1 MFNTETIYE
10 VVLFSIGDTKAG
22 TKMGKLQLKDTQNDA
37 VLNCILWEETLNRLD
52 NKLFRPGNQV
62 RIVTASFNEK
72 FNNCLVS
79 SLELIKEAKTGLDE
93 KEREETYKKLVGY
106 FNKIGDEKIKNFL
119 NKFFEE
125 HKEKIK
131 ISPAA
136 KVMHHNYIGGLM
148 VHTIECVDFA
158 EKNLGLFTLKLNR
171 DIVIAACILHDIG
184 KIFEYKVDLETG
196 LIDYEEDFRSE
207 WISHSQYGFSIC
219 MMNGFKRIA
228 KMIAAHHGREEWG
241 AIIDLDQKDLEPELY
256 FLHFMDNL
264 SAKFGRINIAMIER
278 GLNWQN

>member
-1 MFNTETIYE
+1 MFDTETIYE
-10 VVLFSIGDTKAG
+10 VVVFSIGDTKAG
-22 TKMGKLQLKDTQNDA
+22 TKMGKLQLRDTKNDSL
-37 VLNCILWEETLNRLD
+37 LNCILWEETLNRLD
-52 NKLFRPGNQV
+52 NKLFRVGNQV

-72 FNNCLVS
+72 YNNCLVS

-93 KEREETYKKLVGY
+93 VQREETYKKLIGY
-106 FNKIGDEKIKNFL
+106 FDRIQDLKIREFL
-119 NKFFEE
+119 AKFFEE
-125 HKEKIK
+125 HKDLIK
-131 ISPAA
+131 IMPAA

-158 EKNLGLFTLKLNR
+158 EKNLDLFTLKLSR
-171 DIVIAACILHDIG
+171 DEVIAACILHDIG
-184 KIFEYKVDLETG
+184 KIFEYKIDVESG
-196 LIDYEEDFRSE
+196 AIDYDENFRDE
-207 WISHSQYGFSIC
+207 WISHSQYGFSLC
-219 MMNGFKRIA
+219 MMNGFKHIA

-264 SAKFGRINIAMIER
+264 SAKFGRINVAMIER

>member
-1 MFNTETIYE
+1 MFDTETVYE
-10 VVLFSIGDTKAG
+10 VVVFSIGDTKGG
-22 TKMGKLQLKDTQNDA
+22 TKMGKLQLKDTKNDA
-37 VLNCILWEETLNRLD
+37 ILNCILWEETLNRLD
-52 NKLFRPGNQV
+52 NKLFRPGNLV

-93 KEREETYKKLVGY
+93 NEREETYKKLVSY
-106 FNKIGDEKIKNFL
+106 FDKIKDEKIKDFL

-158 EKNLGLFTLKLNR
+158 EKNLELFTLKLSR
-171 DIVIAACILHDIG
+171 DTVLAACILHDIG
-184 KIFEYKVDLETG
+184 KIFEYTVNMETG
-196 LIDYEEDFRSE
+196 LIDYDENFRNE
-207 WISHSQYGFSIC
+207 WISHSQYGFSVC
-219 MMNGFKRIA
+219 MMHGFKRIA

-241 AIIDLDQKDLEPELY
+241 AIIDLDGKDLEPELY

-264 SAKFGRINIAMIER
+264 SAKFGRINVAMIER
-278 GLNWQN
+278 GLHWQN

>member
-1 MFNTETIYE
+1 MFDTETVYE
-10 VVLFSIGDTKAG
+10 VVVFSIGDTKAG
-22 TKMGKLQLKDTQNDA
+22 TKMGKLQLKDTKNDA
-37 VLNCILWEETLNRLD
+37 ILNCILWEETLNRLD
-52 NKLFRPGNQV
+52 NKLFRPGNLV

-93 KEREETYKKLVGY
+93 NEREETYKKLVSY
-106 FNKIGDEKIKNFL
+106 FDKIKDEKIKDFL

-158 EKNLGLFTLKLNR
+158 EKNLELFTLKLSR
-171 DIVIAACILHDIG
+171 DTVLAACILHDIG
-184 KIFEYKVDLETG
+184 KIFEYTVNMETG
-196 LIDYEEDFRSE
+196 LIDYDENFRNE
-207 WISHSQYGFSIC
+207 WISHSQYGFSVC
-219 MMNGFKRIA
+219 MMHGFKRIA

-241 AIIDLDQKDLEPELY
+241 AIIDLDGKDLEPELY

-264 SAKFGRINIAMIER
+264 SAKFGRINVAMIER
-278 GLNWQN
+278 GLHWQN